1 MTDIVSIA
9 KTAEAAGAD
18 ALSLINTLLGMRI
31 DIKTRRPV
39 LHNNMG
45 GLSGPAVFPV
55 ALRMVWQTA
64 HAVKIP
70 VIGLGGVA
78 SWQNAVEMLLAGACA
93 VQVGT
98 AMFTDPMAPLDII
111 EGLGRWMDENGIAT
125 LEEIVGKAEICK

>member
-1 MTDIVSIA
+1 
-9 KTAEAAGAD
+9 
-18 ALSLINTLLGMRI
+18 
-31 DIKTRRPV
+31 
-39 LHNNMG
+39 
-45 GLSGPAVFPV
+45 
-55 ALRMVWQTA
+55 MVWQTA

-111 EGLGRWMDENGIAT
+111 EGLGRWMDENGIVT
-125 LEEIVGKAEICK
+125 LEEIVGKAEIWK